1 MMKVMRRR
9 FCALFLL
16 ALLALVPIGASVAFA
31 DPADTNLNNANITS
45 EDENPDA
52 DDPSN
57 VDGDKKKDAKDDE
70 EGNVANGEKKNVEND
85 GDGKDDENIVD
96 NPDEKKTAE
105 GDGEQDEVVADPE
118 DEANTNITLEKEPQ
132 QVTNQ
137 PAKDVAADPGD
148 GLQKD
153 PDDGKGDTSN
163 GTEVHTRD
171 IKNTVGYDSKTNT
184 FKAEGDIV
192 LFLDNNEELELKSIS
207 VNGNL
212 TIEGEKSLKVTDGIT
227 ATKITLGNLKSTGTE
242 KVKVSWPLSGKV
254 ADTNDKKQTI
264 VDKDGEKA
272 SLIALNAD
280 ADVFEVKFVNAG
292 KTIETQEVL
301 KGEYAEKPSKTPA
314 AECTSSGWYSDDKA
328 LEELPITAD
337 TTFTWKAHKNLTH
350 YDAVAATCTEEG
362 NIEYWECDVCEKYFK
377 DEAAQYP
384 LEESAIVIQALGHKW
399 SKWKVTTP
407 ATTKAAGEQQRE
419 CSSCKQVQK
428 KVIPRLVEYT
438 FSKGAKSTWTKKTT
452 KDLELVVNR
461 NYDDDKTYGL
471 FSEVLLDGKT
481 VDAKN
486 YTAESGSLKLTMERT
501 YLDTLAE
508 KEHKVEVKFTD
519 GSANTTLTVKPAQS
533 STTAAKSPSTG
544 DFIQP
549 GVIVIIAVITLA
561 AAVAIIIARKRMA

>member
-16 ALLALVPIGASVAFA
+16 ALLALIPIGASVAFA
-31 DPADTNLNNANITS
+31 DPADTNLNNANIAS

-57 VDGDKKKDAKDDE
+57 VDGDKKKDDKGDE
-70 EGNVANGEKKNVEND
+70 EGNVENGEKKNVENA
-85 GDGKDDENIVD
+85 GNGQDDENIVD

-118 DEANTNITLEKEPQ
+118 NETNTNITLEKEPQ

-153 PDDGKGDTSN
+153 AEGDSGDLSN
-163 GTEVHTRD
+163 ATPISAKD
-171 IKNTVGYDSKTNT
+171 ITNAAGYDSKTNT
-184 FKAEGDIV
+184 FKAEGDID
-192 LFLDNNEELELKSIS
+192 LILDKDLELKSIS

-212 TIEGEKSLKVTDGIT
+212 TIEGEKTLKVTDGIT
-227 ATKITLGNLKSTGTE
+227 ATRITLGKQKESETKFVTI
-242 KVKVSWPLSGKV
+242 SWPLKGKV
-254 ADTNDKKQTI
+254 ADTSDKKQTI
-264 VDKDGEKA
+264 VDEDGEKA
-272 SLIALNAD
+272 SLIALNT
-280 ADVFEVKFVNAG
+280 DVFEVTFVNAG
-292 KTIETQEVL
+292 KTIETQKVL
-301 KGEYAEKPSKTPA
+301 KGEYADKPSKTPA
-314 AECTSSGWYSDDKA
+314 AECSSSGWYSDGKA
-328 LEELPITAD
+328 LEELPITAN
-337 TTFTWKAHKNLTH
+337 TTFTWKAHKSLTH
-350 YDAVAATCTEEG
+350 YDAIAATCTEEG
-362 NIEYWECDVCEKYFK
+362 NIEHWECDVCEKYFK

-384 LEESAIVIQALGHKW
+384 LDESAIVIKALGHKW
-399 SKWKVTTP
+399 GKWKVTTP
-407 ATTKAAGEQQRE
+407 ATTKAAGEQQRV
-419 CSSCKQVQK
+419 CSRCKEVQK
-428 KVIPRLVEYT
+428 KPIPRLVEYT

-452 KDLELVVNR
+452 KDLELVVKR

-481 VDAKN
+481 VDSKN
-486 YTAESGSLKLTMERT
+486 YTAESGSLKLKMKRT

-519 GSANTTLTVKPAQS
+519 GSASTTLTVKPAQS
-533 STTAAKSPSTG
+533 NTTAAKSPSTG

-549 GVIVIIAVITLA
+549 GVIVIIAVVALA